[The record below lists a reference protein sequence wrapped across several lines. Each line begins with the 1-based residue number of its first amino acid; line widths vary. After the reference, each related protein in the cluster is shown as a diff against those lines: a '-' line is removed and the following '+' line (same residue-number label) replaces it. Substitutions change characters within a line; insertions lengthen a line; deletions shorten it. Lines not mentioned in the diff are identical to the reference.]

1 MREHK
6 RGYKFRIG
14 SLVFIVVGYD
24 DTSGKYLCRL
34 QNTSEIFYFSAK
46 QISGGGRK

>member
-14 SLVFIVVGYD
+14 SMVFVVVGYD
-24 DTSGKYLCRL
+24 DTSHKYLCRL
-34 QNTSEIFYFSAK
+34 WNTDEIFYFSAK
-46 QISGGGRK
+46 QISKRG